1 MNKYEHSFFIF
12 AKILNLIPVSDDYT
26 KVMYKL
32 LNGKISEIKICN
44 SLLSKASIGDFVD
57 LYVCLNVFNELIVL
71 DVTVYDQPLK
81 LSLCSKCSQAFYNLE
96 NHLIYRLDK
105 SKKIKEPCSICGYS
119 NMGYEYLV
127 FEKKEDN
134 DERIK

>member
-12 AKILNLIPVSDDYT
+12 AKILNLIPVMDDNT
-26 KVMYKL
+26 KVIYKL
-32 LNGKISEIKICN
+32 LNGKISEINICN
-44 SLLSKASIGDFVD
+44 SLLSKFSIGDFID
-57 LYVCLNVFNELIVL
+57 LYVYLNEFNELIVL

-81 LSLCSKCSQAFYNLE
+81 LSLCPKCSQAFYNLE

-127 FEKKEDN
+127 FEKKEAN
-134 DERIK
+134 DERVK

>member
-12 AKILNLIPVSDDYT
+12 AKILNLIPITDDCT
-26 KVMYKL
+26 KVIYKV

-44 SLLSKASIGDFVD
+44 TLLSKFSIGDFID
-57 LYVCLNVFNELIVL
+57 LHVCLNEFDELSVL
-71 DVTVYDQPLK
+71 DVKVYDQPLK
-81 LSLCSKCSQAFYNLE
+81 LSLCPKCSQAFYSLE

-127 FEKKEDN
+127 FEKKEEN